1 MCVKNPT
8 EWMNN
13 HGLSKKESFLICSAL
28 YCMEKEVTL
37 VQ

>member
-1 MCVKNPT
+1 MYVENPRKG
-8 EWMNN
+8 MKN
-13 HGLSKKESFLICSAL
+13 HGLSKKESLLLYSAL